1 MKTQKR
7 IIALVLFAV
16 MLFSLAACSKNDPT
30 PSTDNTTAPST
41 TPAGDATTPSTD
53 ASTSDWAGPD
63 WMNQTGMPIV
73 KEGTEKTLSIYV
85 EQTAEYGDFKES
97 WMYKYITEVMNIN
110 LDVTVFLSD
119 SKADFLSLAFASN
132 ELPDIIIG
140 SGFSTTELVNYGAVE
155 GQLLDLNEYINDTYM
170 PNLSGIFA
178 SNPNLKN
185 QVMTPDGHIWGLGG
199 ISASRGSMPRYF
211 MNYDYLEQL
220 NIAVPTTLDEFIDAM
235 RAIKAAGLCEYP
247 IGGAFASEHPGA
259 FILNA
264 MGYVG
269 ANAKAYGICLRN
281 GKVVMPLADRELFG
295 EYLKIMNQLYEEGLI
310 HPDFFTMDRT
320 SIYAEFAKNQ
330 AFIMQAPF
338 ACTEDFDQY
347 WAVAPL
353 TSQWNSTPAATGN
366 SIENPSIGVN
376 GVLIT
381 SQCKEPEL
389 AAKFVDWF
397 YSTTE
402 DNAMM
407 SMDGPSA
414 DQTDILLGVTG
425 WKLDENGIRYYP
437 EYEENKDKYTS
448 SNDYIAKNISMWS
461 SGLIGYLTWS
471 FDLTSPQF
479 AGEPDAS
486 AYPDPSVLRKDKN
499 LLADGNKFYEFALQT
514 VISPYVTNKVF
525 PSISWMDADQA
536 SELAVTLKA
545 LRSYADPEI
554 AKFITG
560 ARDLT
565 DAELDD
571 YFNQLEGLGSKEY
584 VAAYQA
590 YYDSLAK
597 N

>member
-1 MKTQKR
+1 M
-7 IIALVLFAV
+7 
-16 MLFSLAACSKNDPT
+16 
-30 PSTDNTTAPST
+30 
-41 TPAGDATTPSTD
+41 
-53 ASTSDWAGPD
+53 
-63 WMNQTGMPIV
+63 
-73 KEGTEKTLSIYV
+73 
-85 EQTAEYGDFKES
+85 
-97 WMYKYITEVMNIN
+97 
-110 LDVTVFLSD
+110 
-119 SKADFLSLAFASN
+119 
-132 ELPDIIIG
+132 
-140 SGFSTTELVNYGAVE
+140 
-155 GQLLDLNEYINDTYM
+155 
-170 PNLSGIFA
+170 
-178 SNPNLKN
+178 
-185 QVMTPDGHIWGLGG
+185 
-199 ISASRGSMPRYF
+199 
-211 MNYDYLEQL
+211 
-220 NIAVPTTLDEFIDAM
+220 
-235 RAIKAAGLCEYP
+235 
-247 IGGAFASEHPGA
+247 
-259 FILNA
+259 
-264 MGYVG
+264 
-269 ANAKAYGICLRN
+269 
-281 GKVVMPLADRELFG
+281 
-295 EYLKIMNQLYEEGLI
+295 
-310 HPDFFTMDRT
+310 
-320 SIYAEFAKNQ
+320 
-330 AFIMQAPF
+330 
-338 ACTEDFDQY
+338 
-347 WAVAPL
+347 
-353 TSQWNSTPAATGN
+353 
-366 SIENPSIGVN
+366 N

-461 SGLIGYLTWS
+461 SGLIGYITWS

-514 VISPYVTNKVF
+514 VISPYVTDKVF